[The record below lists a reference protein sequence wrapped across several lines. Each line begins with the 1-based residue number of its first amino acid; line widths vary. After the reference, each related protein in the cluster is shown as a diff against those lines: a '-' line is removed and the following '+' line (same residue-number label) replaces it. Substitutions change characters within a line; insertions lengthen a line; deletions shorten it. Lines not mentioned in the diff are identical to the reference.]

1 MKKDVFN
8 NDTLN
13 RKNLEIRGL
22 FNSEY
27 VGRER
32 NIDINKLLNR
42 IKIDQQ
48 NIKKQKIIFFSL
60 GVLLVG
66 FMGIF
71 VSIT

>member
-22 FNSEY
+22 FHSEY

>member
-13 RKNLEIRGL
+13 RKNLEIRRL

-48 NIKKQKIIFFSL
+48 NIKKQKIIFFGL

>member
-48 NIKKQKIIFFSL
+48 NIKKQKIIFFGL

>member
-1 MKKDVFN
+1 MKKDVLN

-13 RKNLEIRGL
+13 RKNLETRGL
-22 FNSEY
+22 FHSEY
-27 VGRER
+27 AGQKR
-32 NIDINKLLNR
+32 NIDINMLLNR

-48 NIKKQKIIFFSL
+48 NIKKQKIIFFGL